1 MNWLKKNRSFL
12 ISVVFAVMTLAVFGP
27 LELYFTNA
35 SEFWLSLKD
44 TAMVAALLAAFM
56 LVVLLGIGLLLRG
69 KAREVYSYILFAV
82 TLALYIQG
90 NYANIS
96 YGLLDGADVDWS
108 KYHLYG
114 ILDTLGWII
123 FLAGFALLWFKKR
136 SLARVAQRYA
146 ALFVIAIQVMTL
158 GVLFFTCDTANTEKS
173 EYYLS
178 TDGEFELSKGHNI
191 VIFVLDTFEE
201 TYFQQILA
209 EESEKYEEMF
219 SDFTHFTNAAVAAAR
234 TKAAMPAIT
243 TGMPYEGNTS
253 YVDYIS
259 EAFNSDELY
268 SKLKS
273 KDYDVRFYTGSAFIP
288 DDCSAYVDNQAS
300 TGYQVSSYTGL
311 GTICASLTLYK
322 YVPHLLKPL
331 FWLNTADFDAY
342 KKGATATAYK
352 FADSVFLEGIRAGL
366 SIEDSLKNAFRLYH
380 LDGPHPPYV
389 LNERAEN
396 TGEATDVIAQAKGSL
411 YIVEQ
416 YIKQMKA
423 LGVYDDSTIIIM
435 TDHGDTNEAYGLLL
449 VKQQQPVIGFPASD
463 APVSYFDLHSTLF
476 AEIGEHQGDS
486 FFDIPED
493 ESRVRYMNIYSS
505 EHGTIVCTEYAI
517 NGYVGNQKNCKAT
530 GRVFR
535 SEGKNAIY
543 KFGTT
548 LTFGA
553 GTTASSFIVDG
564 VSGTDEG
571 AYSWTDGHSCEFA
584 FKLASQAKKNL
595 DVQIELVAV
604 YDKAGPQRVQVY
616 ANDVMC
622 CDTSLERAG
631 LFSVVIPQDVANSK
645 NVLSLRLELPD
656 AVSPRALFGNG
667 LDRRTLALAIS
678 GLTITETDEENELIN
693 WVKSTDASLIYAFGA
708 DGNARD
714 YRLTGFYG
722 AESSHTWASGYAEMY
737 VMLPEVCDYTIQ
749 IKGTSHAA
757 SGGTAI
763 LLNGTEIAELNP
775 GEGTEDI
782 QVSKD
787 ILNSDGIQRLTF
799 STPDAVSPAAVG
811 DGADKRVLGMV
822 LYELAFTPR
831 N

>member
-1 MNWLKKNRSFL
+1 MNWVKKNGSLL

-35 SEFWLSLKD
+35 SEFWFSLKD
-44 TAMVAALLAAFM
+44 TTVVAALLAAFM
-56 LVVLLGIGLLLRG
+56 LPLLLGIGLLLRG
-69 KAREVYSYILFAV
+69 KAREAYSYILFAV
-82 TLALYIQG
+82 TLAFYIQG

-108 KYHLYG
+108 RYRLYG

-123 FLAGFALLWFKKR
+123 FLAGFALLWLKKR
-136 SLARVAQRYA
+136 SWARAAQRYA
-146 ALFVIAIQVMTL
+146 ALFVIAIQIMTL
-158 GVLFFTCDTANTEKS
+158 GVLLFTCDTVNAKKS

-178 TDGEFELSKGHNI
+178 TDGEFKLSQGHNI

-201 TYFQQILA
+201 TYFRQILA
-209 EESEKYEEMF
+209 EEPKKYEEMF

-243 TGMPYEGNTS
+243 TGKPYEGNTS

-259 EAFNSDELY
+259 KAFNSDGLY

-311 GTICASLTLYK
+311 GTMCASLTLYK

-331 FWLNTADFDAY
+331 FWLNTADFDTY
-342 KKGATATAYK
+342 KQGTTATAYK
-352 FADSVFLEGIRAGL
+352 FADTVFLEGVRDGL
-366 SIEDSLKNAFRLYH
+366 SIEDSMKNTFRLYH

-396 TGEATDVIAQAKGSL
+396 TGEKTDVIAQAKGSL

-416 YIKQMKA
+416 YIKQMKM
-423 LGVYDDSTIIIM
+423 LGVYDDSTIIVM
-435 TDHGDTNEAYGLLL
+435 ADHGDTNKAYGLLL
-449 VKQQQPVIGFPASD
+449 VKQQQPVRGFPASD

-486 FFDIPED
+486 FFDISED
-493 ESRVRYMNIYSS
+493 ESRIRYMNIFSS
-505 EHGTIVCTEYAI
+505 EHGDIVCAEYAI
-517 NGYVGNQKNCKAT
+517 NGYVGDTKNCKAT
-530 GRVFR
+530 GRVFQ
-535 SEGKNAIY
+535 SETKNATY

-548 LTFGA
+548 LTFGV
-553 GTTASSFIVDG
+553 GTTASPFIVDG
-564 VSGTDEG
+564 LSGTDPG
-571 AYSWTDGHSCEFA
+571 AYSWTDGYSCGFA
-584 FKLASQAKKNL
+584 FKLASRAKKNL
-595 DVQIELVAV
+595 NVQIDLAAV
-604 YDKAGPQRVQVY
+604 YDQAGPQHVQAY
-616 ANDVMC
+616 ANDTLC
-622 CDTSLERAG
+622 YETTLLYAG
-631 LFSVVIPQDVANSK
+631 SFSFVIPQSIANSRET
-645 NVLSLRLELPD
+645 LSLRLELPD
-656 AVSPRALFGNG
+656 AICPEKYFGMG
-667 LDRRTLALAIS
+667 YDARTLALAIS

-714 YRLTGFYG
+714 YRLTGFYET
-722 AESSHTWASGYAEMY
+722 ESSHTWASGYAEMY
-737 VMLPEVCDYTIQ
+737 VMLPEVCDYTLQ
-749 IKGTSHAA
+749 IRGTSHAA
-757 SGGTAI
+757 SSGTTVF
-763 LLNGTEIAELNP
+763 LNGTEIAELSP
-775 GEGTEDI
+775 GEGTGNI

-787 ILNSDGIQRLTF
+787 ILNSDGIQKLTF

-811 DGADKRVLGMV
+811 DGSDMRVLGMV
-822 LYELAFTPR
+822 LYELTFMPED
-831 N
+831 